1 VINPSLQKALPF
13 DPIADFERAYR
24 EKHHA
29 VVYNIQNAEPVGDQ
43 LDRIDTL
50 HGLGMRS
57 VQLTYSLRTRFGDG
71 CLEKNDGGISR
82 FGEALI
88 AKLNRSRMMMD
99 VSPARPRTAADSV
112 AASTMLVVASHTA
125 ARAIAVR

>member
-1 VINPSLQKALPF
+1 
-13 DPIADFERAYR
+13 
-24 EKHHA
+24 
-29 VVYNIQNAEPVGDQ
+29 
-43 LDRIDTL
+43 
-50 HGLGMRS
+50 MRS